1 MASKIEKIFFMFEK
15 FRKDIFRKKIIYQLA
30 PDVHSR
36 ELREYYF
43 VMDEQELREGYSQNF
58 HFDDDGIPLIP
69 TYIDVEERKLIYYP
83 ISIGQFGIAI
93 FHTWLKTQS
102 DSDKQRFMKI
112 VDWFYEHRISD
123 ERLGDY
129 WLTDVPKPE
138 YRVFDPWPSAFAQ
151 SRGLTILLRG
161 WQLTGEQKYLDA
173 ATRALKIF
181 HIPAAE
187 GGVTTFTENGP
198 MYEEYP
204 APFLTAVLDG
214 AIFSLFG
221 IYDFVR
227 AVPENVE
234 AKLLFEKGIAGLKG
248 SLPRYDL
255 GFWIRYNLCE
265 QPFYP
270 DVDPA
275 HLIYFRMIMTQLD
288 LLHRMS
294 GDDYFATL
302 AAKWRKRD
310 KLHNILRMYWLKYRA
325 LKKLNR
331 L

>member
-138 YRVFDPWPSAFAQ
+138 YRVFDPWPSAFA
-151 SRGLTILLRG
+151 
-161 WQLTGEQKYLDA
+161 
-173 ATRALKIF
+173 
-181 HIPAAE
+181 
-187 GGVTTFTENGP
+187 
-198 MYEEYP
+198 
-204 APFLTAVLDG
+204 
-214 AIFSLFG
+214 
-221 IYDFVR
+221 
-227 AVPENVE
+227 
-234 AKLLFEKGIAGLKG
+234 
-248 SLPRYDL
+248 
-255 GFWIRYNLCE
+255 
-265 QPFYP
+265 
-270 DVDPA
+270 
-275 HLIYFRMIMTQLD
+275 
-288 LLHRMS
+288 
-294 GDDYFATL
+294 
-302 AAKWRKRD
+302 
-310 KLHNILRMYWLKYRA
+310 
-325 LKKLNR
+325 
-331 L
+331 